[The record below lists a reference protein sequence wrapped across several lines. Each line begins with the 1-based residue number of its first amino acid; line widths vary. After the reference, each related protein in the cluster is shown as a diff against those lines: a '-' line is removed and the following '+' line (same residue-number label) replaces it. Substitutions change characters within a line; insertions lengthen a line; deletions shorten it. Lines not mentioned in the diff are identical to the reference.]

1 MEVCSCR
8 GGWGIQEEPQADG
21 EAGADRRVTDFWS
34 VRTSGEP
41 LRKDFGGWK
50 RFLGIAR
57 NAIDAA
63 YCPPP
68 PLISSPTQ
76 GPSEPY
82 QLFLSP
88 K

>member
-1 MEVCSCR
+1 MKFVAIGE
-8 GGWGIQEEPQADG
+8 DG
-21 EAGADRRVTDFWS
+21 EFRRNPKQTADRRVTDFWS

-41 LRKDFGGWK
+41 LRKDFGGWN
-50 RFLGIAR
+50 RFLGIAS
-57 NAIDAA
+57 NAIIA
-63 YCPPP
+63 YCPP

-76 GPSEPY
+76 GPSEPH